1 MKAIMKKGKSFG
13 FTLIELLV
21 VIAIIAILASLLL
34 PALASAKEKGKQAY
48 CMNSL
53 KQLSLAMTMYEDD
66 NDGYLHHLSVE
77 GNNGT
82 QYNVAPNHGMW
93 YINPR
98 MKAARKMITDPNAP
112 LAYWG
117 VAYIKYAGGNTR
129 LWRCPSAKTSD
140 EWRESGFNYGAE
152 FWLDSSYGINGQFFN
167 FDANGKRRP
176 NGYSPI
182 PPRKRADLIDPN
194 QTIIV
199 QDAGEQKMDSGP
211 NDTLAANGAAENL
224 KAQTTALDFSSNGA
238 NGTQGSCTAGGG
250 GGGGGGCGQGGV
262 ANGGIGGTAGVGHN
276 GNGGGSKAP
285 APISKSDMEKLIEKA
300 ANTAPAQTIR
310 IEQAPMVLA
319 PTPNKKA

>member
-1 MKAIMKKGKSFG
+1 
-13 FTLIELLV
+13 
-21 VIAIIAILASLLL
+21 
-34 PALASAKEKGKQAY
+34 
-48 CMNSL
+48 MNSL

-77 GNNGT
+77 SNNGT

-93 YINPR
+93 YTNPR

-167 FDANGKRRP
+167 FDANDKRRP

-224 KAQTTALDFSSNGA
+224 TQWKYGSLPPLYPGIDWVSEWFRHGSNKPYGA
-238 NGTQGSCTAGGG
+238 ASEVLWADGHVSAVRFTKDCGKTPQQGGG
-250 GGGGGGCGQGGV
+250 PEFMTNIHWYTGLPL
-262 ANGGIGGTAGVGHN
+262 
-276 GNGGGSKAP
+276 S
-285 APISKSDMEKLIEKA
+285 
-300 ANTAPAQTIR
+300 R
-310 IEQAPMVLA
+310 
-319 PTPNKKA
+319 

>member
-1 MKAIMKKGKSFG
+1 MKAVMKKGKSFG

-77 GNNGT
+77 SNNGT

-93 YINPR
+93 YTNPR

-167 FDANGKRRP
+167 FDANGLRRP
-176 NGYSPI
+176 NGYSRI

-224 KAQTTALDFSSNGA
+224 TQWKYGSLPPLYPGIDWVSEWFRHGSNKPYGA
-238 NGTQGSCTAGGG
+238 ASEVLWADGHVSAVRFTKDCGKTPQQGGG
-250 GGGGGGCGQGGV
+250 PEFMTNIHWYTGLPL
-262 ANGGIGGTAGVGHN
+262 
-276 GNGGGSKAP
+276 S
-285 APISKSDMEKLIEKA
+285 
-300 ANTAPAQTIR
+300 R
-310 IEQAPMVLA
+310 
-319 PTPNKKA
+319 

>member
-1 MKAIMKKGKSFG
+1 MKKGKSFG

-77 GNNGT
+77 SNNGT

-93 YINPR
+93 YTNPR

-182 PPRKRADLIDPN
+182 PPRKRADLVDPN

-224 KAQTTALDFSSNGA
+224 TQWKYGSLPPLYPGIDWVSEWFRHGSNKPYGA
-238 NGTQGSCTAGGG
+238 ASEVLWADGHVSAVRFTKDCGKTPQQGGG
-250 GGGGGGCGQGGV
+250 PEFMTNIHWYTGLPL
-262 ANGGIGGTAGVGHN
+262 
-276 GNGGGSKAP
+276 S
-285 APISKSDMEKLIEKA
+285 
-300 ANTAPAQTIR
+300 R
-310 IEQAPMVLA
+310 
-319 PTPNKKA
+319 

>member
-1 MKAIMKKGKSFG
+1 MKAVMKKGKSFG

-93 YINPR
+93 YTNPR

-167 FDANGKRRP
+167 FDANGQRRP
-176 NGYSPI
+176 NGYSRI

-224 KAQTTALDFSSNGA
+224 TQWKYGSLPPLYPGIDWVSEWFRHGSNKPYGA
-238 NGTQGSCTAGGG
+238 ASEVLWADGHVSAVRFTKDCGKTPQQGGG
-250 GGGGGGCGQGGV
+250 PEFMTNIHWYTG
-262 ANGGIGGTAGVGHN
+262 
-276 GNGGGSKAP
+276 
-285 APISKSDMEKLIEKA
+285 L
-300 ANTAPAQTIR
+300 
-310 IEQAPMVLA
+310 PMSR
-319 PTPNKKA
+319 

>member
-1 MKAIMKKGKSFG
+1 MKKGKSFG

-77 GNNGT
+77 SNNGT

-93 YINPR
+93 YTNPR

-167 FDANGKRRP
+167 FDANGLRRP
-176 NGYSPI
+176 NGYSRI

-224 KAQTTALDFSSNGA
+224 TQWKYGSLPPLYPGIDWVSEWFRHGSNKPYGA
-238 NGTQGSCTAGGG
+238 ASEVLWADGHVSAVRFTKDCGKTPQQGGG
-250 GGGGGGCGQGGV
+250 PEFMTNIHWYTGLPL
-262 ANGGIGGTAGVGHN
+262 
-276 GNGGGSKAP
+276 S
-285 APISKSDMEKLIEKA
+285 
-300 ANTAPAQTIR
+300 R
-310 IEQAPMVLA
+310 
-319 PTPNKKA
+319 

>member
-1 MKAIMKKGKSFG
+1 MKDVMKKGKSFG

-77 GNNGT
+77 SNNGT

-93 YINPR
+93 YTNPR

-224 KAQTTALDFSSNGA
+224 TQWKYGSLPPLYPGIDWVSEWFRHGSNKPYGA
-238 NGTQGSCTAGGG
+238 ASEVLWADGHVSAVRFTKDCGKTPQQGGG
-250 GGGGGGCGQGGV
+250 PEFMTNIHWYTGLPL
-262 ANGGIGGTAGVGHN
+262 
-276 GNGGGSKAP
+276 S
-285 APISKSDMEKLIEKA
+285 
-300 ANTAPAQTIR
+300 R
-310 IEQAPMVLA
+310 
-319 PTPNKKA
+319 

>member
-1 MKAIMKKGKSFG
+1 MKAVMKKGKSFG

-34 PALASAKEKGKQAY
+34 PALASAKEKGKQAH

-77 GNNGT
+77 SNNGT

-93 YINPR
+93 YTNPR

-224 KAQTTALDFSSNGA
+224 TQWKYGSLPPLYPGIDWVSEWFRHGSNKPYGA
-238 NGTQGSCTAGGG
+238 ASEVLWADGHVSAVRFTKDCGKTPQQGGG
-250 GGGGGGCGQGGV
+250 PEFMTNIHWYTGLPL
-262 ANGGIGGTAGVGHN
+262 
-276 GNGGGSKAP
+276 S
-285 APISKSDMEKLIEKA
+285 
-300 ANTAPAQTIR
+300 R
-310 IEQAPMVLA
+310 
-319 PTPNKKA
+319 

>member
-1 MKAIMKKGKSFG
+1 MKAVMKKGKSFG

-77 GNNGT
+77 SNNGT

-93 YINPR
+93 YTNPR

-224 KAQTTALDFSSNGA
+224 TQWKYGSLPPLYPGIDWVSEWFRHGSNKPYGA
-238 NGTQGSCTAGGG
+238 ASEVLWADGHVSAVRFTKDCGKTPQQGGG
-250 GGGGGGCGQGGV
+250 PEFMTNIHWYTGL
-262 ANGGIGGTAGVGHN
+262 
-276 GNGGGSKAP
+276 P
-285 APISKSDMEKLIEKA
+285 L
-300 ANTAPAQTIR
+300 R
-310 IEQAPMVLA
+310 R
-319 PTPNKKA
+319 

>member
-1 MKAIMKKGKSFG
+1 MKAVMKKGKSFG

-77 GNNGT
+77 SNNGT

-93 YINPR
+93 YTNPR

-167 FDANGKRRP
+167 FDANDKRRP

-224 KAQTTALDFSSNGA
+224 TQWKYGSLPPLYPGIDWVSEWFRHGSNKPYGA
-238 NGTQGSCTAGGG
+238 ASEVLWADGHVSAVRFTKDCGKTPQQGGG
-250 GGGGGGCGQGGV
+250 PEFMTNIHWYTGL
-262 ANGGIGGTAGVGHN
+262 
-276 GNGGGSKAP
+276 P
-285 APISKSDMEKLIEKA
+285 L
-300 ANTAPAQTIR
+300 R
-310 IEQAPMVLA
+310 R
-319 PTPNKKA
+319 